1 MLHIKDSLFYPIF
14 LFFLK
19 PSLFAFTLYYRRTS
33 KTWPLRISI
42 KNIFPCSTDGPYNC
56 AHWSG
61 YKKYTCTRILFLHT
75 LSTRLI
81 LLFFALEN
89 FNLPL
94 RKDPITSHLKHPN
107 QTPIP
112 SEPLTDVRAETSL
125 PTEHS
130 VHICSP
136 LSLSRSQCNT
146 ANQQRCS
153 HFTDETQKGRPDWS
167 DLANWEQYYG

>member
-1 MLHIKDSLFYPIF
+1 MLNRWSIQLCSPIWLQKIHLHANPF
-14 LFFLK
+14 
-19 PSLFAFTLYYRRTS
+19 S
-33 KTWPLRISI
+33 
-42 KNIFPCSTDGPYNC
+42 
-56 AHWSG
+56 AHS
-61 YKKYTCTRILFLHT
+61 LHT
-75 LSTRLI
+75 AHSLI
-81 LLFFALEN
+81 TMFFALEN

-153 HFTDETQKGRPDWS
+153 HFTDETQKGRPDSS